1 MAKIQD
7 EFPGGVRYY
16 TAGVAH
22 VPVFFPENRVIC
34 QYCPFCRSEK
44 ELERYWCRL
53 NNEMLYNPFSR
64 IGGNCPIEFDKN
76 NQEDKNE

>member
-1 MAKIQD
+1 MGKLQD
-7 EFPGGVRYY
+7 EFPNGVKWYTGGVAY
-16 TAGVAH
+16 

-53 NNEMLYNPFSR
+53 TNEMIYNPYNSIGGSCPIVFDNQEENNE
-64 IGGNCPIEFDKN
+64 
-76 NQEDKNE
+76 